1 MGGHGGLNILP
12 QKRWNVYNYEN
23 REKVRKDEAEEAARE
38 QALAEEQRLRD
49 SELRLQTL
57 RARARQQH
65 LPLPQQQAAAE
76 ERLLP
81 PQDQAAQPSAAEH
94 HAVVDADS
102 SRLTKSLATS
112 IGDSVP
118 QAGALKAGHIN
129 LFEGLD
135 SADFSALA
143 CGEGAQA
150 SDAVKP
156 GRAQEVWEKEHKA
169 GEEEKHRLGY
179 GAVGK
184 GGQQPWYAR
193 AGDLTV
199 GEGEGGAGKIKGDAG
214 SRAVGKRRP
223 VEAAEA
229 KTDSQRVTFQEPQKL
244 DSERGKKVGPGKEIH
259 PAKDEVR
266 DDNGDDDEDMSSPR
280 HKKKRKHRKR
290 RSASQDS
297 SSSTSLASSD
307 DDDDNHRRRHRSS
320 RKHPTVILERER
332 IRGAGGG
339 LIRQTPLPPHPL
351 QAATMMIT
359 GTTTAV
365 PASTLRSITS
375 KSDFPPLIA
384 LPPRFHLPPPR
395 TVTVIVEWGE
405 GRGAGAGAAAGIDP
419 WRGVGSVNARST
431 SWGRGR
437 GRRHAGG

>member
-81 PQDQAAQPSAAEH
+81 PQDQAAQPWAAEH

-102 SRLTKSLATS
+102 SRLTESLAIS
-112 IGDSVP
+112 SRDSVP
-118 QAGALKAGHIN
+118 QAGALNAGHIN

-143 CGEGAQA
+143 CGAGAQA
-150 SDAVKP
+150 SDAVRP

-184 GGQQPWYAR
+184 GGKQPWYAR
-193 AGDLTV
+193 AGDLTAED
-199 GEGEGGAGKIKGDAG
+199 GEGEAGKIKGDAG

-223 VEAAEA
+223 VEA
-229 KTDSQRVTFQEPQKL
+229 KTDSQRVTFQVPQKL

-320 RKHPTVILERER
+320 RKHRKRQLVKAKISSADRSSPESPSSSSDSDSDL
-332 IRGAGGG
+332 GARKKQRSR
-339 LIRQTPLPPHPL
+339 RQSDSPDSSSSSSL
-351 QAATMMIT
+351 
-359 GTTTAV
+359 
-365 PASTLRSITS
+365 AS
-375 KSDFPPLIA
+375 SDGDDNRQHHRL
-384 LPPRFHLPPPR
+384 
-395 TVTVIVEWGE
+395 TVIVEWGE

-419 WRGVGSVNARST
+419 WRGVGSVNARSM

-437 GRRHAGG
+437 GGRHAGG